1 MRVFILSR
9 TEQDSILLVLSH
21 SLYDGVYFVQVHMK
35 PVVSI
40 LLATLVG
47 FGLTMSGQT
56 GLAEF
61 AKWRR
66 IQRADEP
73 PSSSQADPPPVQTAG

>member
-1 MRVFILSR
+1 
-9 TEQDSILLVLSH
+9 
-21 SLYDGVYFVQVHMK
+21 MK

>member
-1 MRVFILSR
+1 
-9 TEQDSILLVLSH
+9 
-21 SLYDGVYFVQVHMK
+21 MK

-73 PSSSQADPPPVQTAG
+73 PSSSSQVDQPPAQTAG